1 MYGGS
6 PQNALD
12 CRRLLY
18 RLGATMAISQKIVQ
32 RQGQTLAFTAQMR
45 QAVELLELSNLDLQ
59 AYVNLQLLENPFLE
73 AEHQESEQDN
83 RNAPEDEPSPPSAS
97 TEEAEKEKLYEE
109 MRSEDYDNV
118 WSGDRRLT
126 SKHDRDTGNLHD
138 LQKFE
143 GVAADDITLRD
154 HLLSQ
159 INTDIDNEQDRL
171 IAFALLEA
179 LDETGYL
186 TTPLDKI
193 TETLGA
199 NSGDVGR
206 VLDNLKRCDPVGVF
220 ANSLRECLSLQLD
233 DLGLLD
239 QKAKAILDYIDL
251 FADAKIQDLL
261 DKAGCSAQ
269 DLKAFLEQLRRLD
282 PKPGLKFQKNLVQTL
297 IPDVFVYRDRP
308 HESTGNSPWIVS
320 LNAETLP
327 KVLVTQDYKIRAGLN
342 LKKDKELRKY
352 YQERMG
358 EANWLVRALDR
369 RAQNILK
376 VVEEIIR
383 QQETFFEKGITA
395 LKPLNLRQ
403 VADAIGV
410 HESTVSRITQNKYM
424 NSPRGTFELRYFF
437 SASITNA
444 WTGENQSALQIQH
457 KIQELIKE
465 EDPRKPLSDD
475 ALVLKLSEYNLDI
488 ARRTIS
494 KYRELLKIPSS
505 YERKR
510 RYLRG
515 L

>member
-1 MYGGS
+1 
-6 PQNALD
+6 
-12 CRRLLY
+12 
-18 RLGATMAISQKIVQ
+18 MAISQKIVQ
-32 RQGQTLAFTAQMR
+32 KQGQTLAFTAQMR
-45 QAVELLELSNLDLQ
+45 QAIELLELSNLDLQ
-59 AYVNLQLLENPFLE
+59 TYVNQQLLENPFLE
-73 AEHQESEQDN
+73 GERQDSEQDN
-83 RNAPEDEPSPPSAS
+83 PTSSESEPPLPSQS
-97 TEEAEKEKLYEE
+97 TEDGEKEKLYEE
-109 MRSEDYDNV
+109 MSSENYDNV
-118 WSGDRRLT
+118 WSSDRRL
-126 SKHDRDTGNLHD
+126 SSNHDRNTSNIYD

-143 GVAADDITLRD
+143 SVAAEGTTLRD

-186 TTPLDKI
+186 TTPLDRT
-193 TETLGA
+193 TEALGA
-199 NSGDVGR
+199 NAADVKR
-206 VLDNLKRCDPVGVF
+206 VLGHLKKCDPVGVF
-220 ANSLRECLSLQLD
+220 ASSLRECLSLQLD
-233 DLGLLD
+233 DLGLLT
-239 QKAKAILDYIDL
+239 QKAKTILEYIDL
-251 FADAKIQDLL
+251 FAEAKIQDLL
-261 DKAGCSAQ
+261 NKAGCSAQ
-269 DLKAFLEQLRRLD
+269 DLKLFIEQLRRLD
-282 PKPGLKFQKNLVQTL
+282 PKPGLKFQQNLVQTL
-297 IPDVFVYRDRP
+297 IPDVFVYRERP
-308 HESTGNSPWIVS
+308 NEPTIDSPWIVT

-327 KVLVTQDYKIRAGLN
+327 KALVTQDYKIRAGLN

-358 EANWLVRALDR
+358 EANWLVRALDQ

-376 VVEEIIR
+376 VVEEIIH
-383 QQETFFEKGITA
+383 QQQAFFEKGVTA

-444 WTGENQSALQIQH
+444 WTGEDQSALQIQD
-457 KIQELIKE
+457 KIQDLIKNE
-465 EDPRKPLSDD
+465 PPQKPLSDD
-475 ALVLKLSEYNLDI
+475 ALVLKLSEHNFDI

-510 RYLRG
+510 RHLRG

>member
-1 MYGGS
+1 
-6 PQNALD
+6 
-12 CRRLLY
+12 
-18 RLGATMAISQKIVQ
+18 MAISQKIVQ
-32 RQGQTLAFTAQMR
+32 KQGQTLAFTAQMR
-45 QAVELLELSNLDLQ
+45 QAIELLELSNLDLQ
-59 AYVNLQLLENPFLE
+59 TYVNQQLLENPFLE
-73 AEHQESEQDN
+73 GERHDSEQDN
-83 RNAPEDEPSPPSAS
+83 QSSSEHEIPSPSQS
-97 TEEAEKEKLYEE
+97 TEEGEKEKLYEE
-109 MRSEDYDNV
+109 MGSENYDNV
-118 WSGDRRLT
+118 WSSDRRLS
-126 SKHDRDTGNLHD
+126 SKHDRNTSNIHD

-143 GVAADDITLRD
+143 DIAAEGITLRD

-193 TETLGA
+193 TEALGA
-199 NSGDVGR
+199 NNTDVER
-206 VLDNLKRCDPVGVF
+206 VLEHLKRCDPVGVF
-220 ANSLRECLSLQLD
+220 ASSLRECLSLQLD

-239 QKAKAILDYIDL
+239 QKARTILDYIDL
-251 FADAKIQDLL
+251 FAEAKIQDLL
-261 DKAGCSAQ
+261 NKAGCSAQ
-269 DLKAFLEQLRRLD
+269 DLKSFIEQLRRLD
-282 PKPGLKFQKNLVQTL
+282 PKPGLKFQQNLVQTL
-297 IPDVFVYRDRP
+297 IPDVFVYRERSN
-308 HESTGNSPWIVS
+308 ESTSSSPWIVA

-358 EANWLVRALDR
+358 EANWLVRALDQ

-376 VVEEIIR
+376 VVEEIIH
-383 QQETFFEKGITA
+383 QQQAFFEKGVTA

-444 WTGENQSALQIQH
+444 WTGEDQSALQIQH
-457 KIQELIKE
+457 KIQELIKNE
-465 EDPRKPLSDD
+465 SPQKPLSDD
-475 ALVLKLSEYNLDI
+475 ALVLKLSEHNFDI

-510 RYLRG
+510 RHIRG